1 MAYEGSI
8 WPSHRLVTSAP
19 STMICWSRQ
28 DPSTTTLLPMTRA
41 GTDHLIWYASY
52 GSNVN
57 RARFLCYLQGGTPA
71 GASRPQRGA
80 RDQSL
85 PLDDAPCVF
94 RSAIRFAGYS
104 KLWDGAPA
112 FLEHRQTS
120 PGALGRRYLITKE
133 QFADVVAQENS
144 LDGPL
149 SIPFDAVQPG
159 AHTLIPTRV
168 YDTIVGLDP
177 VDGIPVATFTSSN
190 VPEDQQAA
198 PPSAAYLGT
207 ILRGLVEVHELDHAT
222 LARHLHGA
230 GGVAPTWSVP
240 AIEQLLNAETTTS
253 P

>member
-1 MAYEGSI
+1 
-8 WPSHRLVTSAP
+8 
-19 STMICWSRQ
+19 
-28 DPSTTTLLPMTRA
+28 MTPA

-57 RARFLCYLQGGTPA
+57 RARFLCYLQGGTPD

-85 PLDDAPCVF
+85 PRDDAPCVF

-159 AHTLIPTRV
+159 AHTMIPTRV

-177 VDGIPVATFTSSN
+177 VDGIPVATFPSSN

-198 PPSAAYLGT
+198 PPSAS
-207 ILRGLVEVHELDHAT
+207 RWPP
-222 LARHLHGA
+222 HGRC
-230 GGVAPTWSVP
+230 
-240 AIEQLLNAETTTS
+240 NASNAFIDPNRST
-253 P
+253 

>member
-1 MAYEGSI
+1 
-8 WPSHRLVTSAP
+8 
-19 STMICWSRQ
+19 
-28 DPSTTTLLPMTRA
+28 MTPA
-41 GTDHLIWYASY
+41 ETDHLIWYASY

-57 RARFLCYLQGGTPA
+57 RARFLCYLQGGTPE
-71 GASRPQRGA
+71 GASLRQRGA
-80 RDQSL
+80 RDDSL

-104 KLWDGAPA
+104 TLWDGAPA

-120 PGALGRRYLITKE
+120 SGALGRRYLITKE

-144 LDGPL
+144 IDGPL
-149 SIPFDAVQPG
+149 TIPFDAVQPG

-177 VDGIPVATFTSSN
+177 VDGIPVATFTSSA
-190 VPEDQQAA
+190 VPEDQPAA

-207 ILRGLVEVHELDHAT
+207 IFRGLVEVHELDHAA

-240 AIEQLLNAETTTS
+240 EIEQLLNNETTSST
-253 P
+253 